1 MTTTEA
7 ELIVGA
13 KAPDLTLQTPDGSSL
28 QLSTVWSKKPVAIV
42 FLGALDGAVASEYAT
57 LWRDTDEHMRE
68 AGGEI
73 AAICGGTPEE
83 AEAFRE
89 RWDLAYPLLCAT
101 GEAYAAFG
109 VCDSQPGSFVIDD
122 DGTVRYAHRNSS
134 ELDNPPTW
142 DLIEAVGELTG
153 RTVERPELL
162 PIGEEGEAS
171 EVMDAGQHSVPT
183 PGDHAKL
190 NFTCAKCGHND
201 YEVSDMSTTSGMM
214 SRMVNL
220 QNRRFS
226 AVSCRRCSYTE
237 LYKTSNSALRNVFDV
252 LIGA

>member
-7 ELIVGA
+7 ELSVGT
-13 KAPDLTLQTPDGSSL
+13 KAPDLQLRTPDGSSL
-28 QLSTVWSKKPVAIV
+28 QLSRVWSKKPLAVV
-42 FLGALDGAVASEYAT
+42 FLGALDGVFASEYAT
-57 LWRDTDEHMRE
+57 LWRDTDESMRE

-73 AAICGGTPEE
+73 VAICGAAPQE

-89 RWDLAYPLLCAT
+89 RWGLVYPLLCAT
-101 GEAYAAFG
+101 GAGYAAFG
-109 VCDSQPGSFVIDD
+109 ISGSRPGSFVIDAE
-122 DGTVRYAHRNSS
+122 GTVRYVHYNGS

-153 RTVERPELL
+153 QTVERPELT
-162 PIGEEGEAS
+162 PMGEETEIAMMES
-171 EVMDAGQHSVPT
+171 EQHRVPT

-190 NFTCAKCGHND
+190 NFTCAKCGHSD
-201 YEVSDMSTTSGMM
+201 SEVNDMSTTSGMM

-220 QNRRFS
+220 QDRRFS
-226 AVSCRRCSYTE
+226 AVTCLRCSYTE
-237 LYKTSNSALRNVFDV
+237 LYKTSSSALHNVFDV